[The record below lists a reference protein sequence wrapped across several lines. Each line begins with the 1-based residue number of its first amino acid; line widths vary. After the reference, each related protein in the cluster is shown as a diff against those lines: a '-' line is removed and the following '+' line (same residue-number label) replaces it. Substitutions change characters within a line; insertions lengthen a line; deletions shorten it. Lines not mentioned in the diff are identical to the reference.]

1 MRKLLSILP
10 AILLCLMVGCA
21 EPYDDTAIR
30 EDIEDLQERVT
41 ALEEMCREMNSNI
54 SAMQAIVNA
63 LQNNDYIT
71 SVTPVTEGGKTIG
84 YTITFAKGSP
94 ITIYHGT
101 DGKDGQDGENGKDG
115 QDGQD
120 GADGKDGYTPQ
131 IGVKKDTDNIYYWTL
146 DGEWLLDENG
156 NKIKAQ
162 GTDGKDGENGA
173 DGNDG
178 ANGNDGATGPQGPQ
192 GDKGDQGETGP
203 QGPQGEQ
210 GITPMLKIEDDYW
223 YVSYDNGQSWTQL
236 GKATGEKGEQGEQG
250 PQGDKGDKGDVG
262 LVGDSMFA
270 DVDCSNDEYVIF
282 TLSNGTSIQVPTWY
296 AFEQLRTLCNQMN
309 SNIEALQTIVAALQ
323 NNDYVTRVEPVL
335 DNGATIGYTIYFS
348 KSNPVTIY
356 HGKDGENGKDGQD
369 GADGK
374 DGYTPQIGVKKDTDN
389 IYYWTLDGEWLL
401 DENGNKIKAQGT
413 DGQDGEDGA
422 DGNDGTNGNDGATG
436 PQGPQGEQGITPLL
450 KIEDDYWYV
459 SYDNGQSWTQLGKAT
474 GEKGEQG
481 EQGPQGETGAQGPQ
495 GESGANGD
503 SFFQSVT
510 QDEQNVYF
518 TLADG
523 TVITLPKGA
532 ALDITFAESDLVV
545 MSPNSTREIDYT
557 VTSVTDKVT
566 VEVTSSADIRA
577 KVVTS
582 DASGKTGKIK
592 ITTGATLD
600 EYSKVIV
607 FVSNGEKV
615 TMKSI
620 TFEQAGLEISNNAVQ
635 NISAE
640 GGNIYLNFLTNMD
653 WEVVI
658 PSAAKSWVSLYVPQT
673 RAMVEQSTTLTIQPN
688 TTLYT
693 RSANVTIR
701 TTDGKLSV
709 VYTINQ
715 GIFDSITATTLEN
728 AGWKAGDALSV
739 FAGNTKNQKF
749 NYNGTASALG
759 GEFVAS
765 TTVAG
770 APTQMSAHY
779 AVFPYSTSHS
789 LGANGKITTTFPSEQ
804 TYVASGFKRDYNT
817 MVAVSSGLQ
826 DTELSLHPVCAYVCI
841 KLWGDDQT
849 VKSVTLSSNGGE
861 ALSGKGVITP
871 GNAPTCV
878 MTGTT
883 TSIALNCSEVTVGT
897 TESTAT
903 EFWFV
908 VPAVALSEG
917 YTIKVAGF
925 YGGEQTFEQ
934 PATTFVAGKTYNASG
949 EMTLSSD
956 GPGMGVGGWEDGGEN
971 GGSAE

>member
-10 AILLCLMVGCA
+10 TILLCLMVGCA

-54 SAMQAIVNA
+54 SAMQSILTA

-84 YTITFAKGSP
+84 YTITFAKGNP

-115 QDGQD
+115 QDGV
-120 GADGKDGYTPQ
+120 DGKDGYTPV
-131 IGVKKDTDNIYYWTL
+131 IGVKQDADGIYYWTL

-156 NKIKAQ
+156 NKIKAV
-162 GTDGKDGENGA
+162 GTDGKDGANGQDGA
-173 DGNDG
+173 DGKDG
-178 ANGNDGATGPQGPQ
+178 KDGK
-192 GDKGDQGETGP
+192 DD
-203 QGPQGEQ
+203 
-210 GITPMLKIEDDYW
+210 ITPLLKIENDYW
-223 YVSYDNGQSWTQL
+223 YISYDNGTTWTQL
-236 GKATGEKGEQGEQG
+236 GKATGDKGEQGEQG

-270 DVDCSNDEYVIF
+270 DVDYSNDEYVIF

-323 NNDYVTRVEPVL
+323 NNDYVTKVEPVL

-374 DGYTPQIGVKKDTDN
+374 DGANGKDGYTPVISVKQDTDG
-389 IYYWTLDGEWLL
+389 IYYWTLDGEWLT
-401 DENGNKIKAQGT
+401 DENGNRIKAVGT
-413 DGQDGEDGA
+413 DGKDGEDGVDGENGKDGTDGA
-422 DGNDGTNGNDGATG
+422 DGKDGKD
-436 PQGPQGEQGITPLL
+436 GITPLL
-450 KIEDDYWYV
+450 EIRDGYWFV
-459 SYDNGQSWTQLGKAT
+459 SYNNGGTWVKLDKAT
-474 GEKGEQG
+474 GEDGKDGANGENGKDGQD
-481 EQGPQGETGAQGPQ
+481 GADGKD
-495 GESGANGD
+495 GANGD

-510 QDEQNVYF
+510 QDEQYVYF

-532 ALDITFAESDLVV
+532 SLDITFEASDLVV
-545 MSPNSTREIDYT
+545 MSPNSTREINYT
-557 VTSVTDKVT
+557 VQSVTDKVT
-566 VEVTSSADIRA
+566 VEVTTSADIRA

-592 ITTGATLD
+592 ITTGATID

-615 TMKSI
+615 IMKSI
-620 TFEQAGLEISNNAVQ
+620 AFEQAGLEISNNAVQ

-640 GGNIYLNFLTNMD
+640 GGNINLNFLTNMN

-715 GIFDSITATTLEN
+715 GIFDSMTATTPEN

-749 NYNGTASALG
+749 NYNGTAGALS

-804 TYVASGFKRDYNT
+804 TYVAGGFKRDYNT

-826 DTELSLHPVCAYVCI
+826 DTELSLRPVCAYVCI

-897 TESTAT
+897 TESTAS
-903 EFWFV
+903 EFWVV
-908 VPAVALSEG
+908 VPPVSLSNG
-917 YTIKVAGF
+917 YTITVKGF
-925 YGGEQTFEQ
+925 YGGEE
-934 PATTFVAGKTYNASG
+934 TFVVSDTTAFVSDNTYYVSKELTASSNG
-949 EMTLSSD
+949 T
-956 GPGMGVGGWEDGGEN
+956 GMGIGGWGDGEQIEDEL
-971 GGSAE
+971 

>member
-1 MRKLLSILP
+1 MKRLATILSL
-10 AILLCLMVGCA
+10 ALMCLVVGCTT
-21 EPYDDTAIR
+21 PYDDSGIR
-30 EDIEDLQERVT
+30 SDIEDLQNRVV

-84 YTITFAKGSP
+84 YTITFAQGSP

-101 DGKDGQDGENGKDG
+101 DGKDGADG

-146 DGEWLLDENG
+146 DGEWLLDEDG

-162 GTDGKDGENGA
+162 GTDGKDGQDGENGA

-210 GITPMLKIEDDYW
+210 GITP
-223 YVSYDNGQSWTQL
+223 
-236 GKATGEKGEQGEQG
+236 
-250 PQGDKGDKGDVG
+250 
-262 LVGDSMFA
+262 
-270 DVDCSNDEYVIF
+270 
-282 TLSNGTSIQVPTWY
+282 
-296 AFEQLRTLCNQMN
+296 
-309 SNIEALQTIVAALQ
+309 
-323 NNDYVTRVEPVL
+323 
-335 DNGATIGYTIYFS
+335 
-348 KSNPVTIY
+348 
-356 HGKDGENGKDGQD
+356 
-369 GADGK
+369 
-374 DGYTPQIGVKKDTDN
+374 
-389 IYYWTLDGEWLL
+389 
-401 DENGNKIKAQGT
+401 
-413 DGQDGEDGA
+413 
-422 DGNDGTNGNDGATG
+422 
-436 PQGPQGEQGITPLL
+436 LL

-459 SYDNGQSWTQLGKAT
+459 SYNNGQSWTQLGKAT

-523 TVITLPKGA
+523 TVITLPKGTA
-532 ALDITFAESDLVV
+532 IDITFAESDLVV
-545 MSPNSTREIDYT
+545 MSPSSTREIAYT
-557 VTSVTDKVT
+557 VTSVTEKVT
-566 VEVTSSADIRA
+566 VEVTSSADIKA
-577 KVVTS
+577 KVVAA
-582 DASGKTGKIK
+582 DATGKTGKIK
-592 ITTGATLD
+592 ITTGATID

-620 TFEQAGLEISNNAVQ
+620 TFEQAGLEISNNATQ
-635 NISAE
+635 NISAV
-640 GGNIYLNFLTNMD
+640 GGNINLDFLTNMD

-658 PSAAKSWVSLYVPQT
+658 PAAAQSWLSLYVPQT
-673 RAMVEQSTTLTIQPN
+673 RAMVAQSTTLTVQPN

-709 VYTINQ
+709 AYIINQ
-715 GIFDSITATTLEN
+715 GIFNSVTATTPQG
-728 AGWKAGDALSV
+728 AGWQSGDAISV

-749 NYNGTASALG
+749 QYKGTAGATTALF
-759 GEFVAS
+759 EAA
-765 TTVAG
+765 TIVAG
-770 APTQMSAHY
+770 VPTQISAHY
-779 AVFPYSTSHS
+779 AVFPYSASLS
-789 LGANGKITTTFPSEQ
+789 LGANGKISTTFPSEQ
-804 TYVASGFKRDYNT
+804 AYAAGGYKANYDV
-817 MVAVSSGLQ
+817 MVGVSSGLT
-826 DTELSLHPVCAYVCI
+826 DTDITLSPACAYLCV
-841 KLWGDDQT
+841 KLWGEGQN
-849 VKSVTLSSNGGE
+849 VKSVTITSKGGK
-861 ALSGKGVITP
+861 ALAGGALITP
-871 GNAPTCV
+871 SVSGAHSCT
-878 MTGTT
+878 MTGSTDN
-883 TSIALNCSEVTVGT
+883 IKINCGEVALGT
-897 TESTAT
+897 TEATAT

-934 PATTFVAGKTYNASG
+934 PATTFVAGKTSDVTA
-949 EMTLSSD
+949 ELTLSSD

>member
-1 MRKLLSILP
+1 MRKLFTILS
-10 AILLCLMVGCA
+10 LCAALTLVGCT

-41 ALEEMCREMNSNI
+41 ALEEMCRKMNSNI
-54 SAMQAIVNA
+54 SAMQSILTV

-101 DGKDGQDGENGKDG
+101 DGKDGADGKDG
-115 QDGQD
+115 QDGQNGQD

-131 IGVKKDTDNIYYWTL
+131 IGVKQDTDNIYYWTL

-162 GTDGKDGENGA
+162 GT

-236 GKATGEKGEQGEQG
+236 GKATGDKGEQGEQG
-250 PQGDKGDKGDVG
+250 PQGEKGDKGDVG
-262 LVGDSMFA
+262 LVGDSMFT
-270 DVDCSNDEYVIF
+270 DVDYSNEEYVIF
-282 TLSNGTSIQVPTWY
+282 TLSNGATIQIPIWH

-309 SNIEALQTIVAALQ
+309 SNIEALQVIVNALQ
-323 NNDYVTRVEPVL
+323 NNDYATKVEPVL
-335 DNGATIGYTIYFS
+335 ENGTTIGYTIYFT
-348 KSNPVTIY
+348 KSNPVTIH
-356 HGKDGENGKDGQD
+356 HGKDGHDGQN

-374 DGYTPQIGVKKDTDN
+374 DGYTPQIGVKQDTNN

-401 DENGNKIKAQGT
+401 DASGNKIKA
-413 DGQDGEDGA
+413 
-422 DGNDGTNGNDGATG
+422 NGIDGATG
-436 PQGPQGEQGITPLL
+436 EQGPQGEQGITPLL
-450 KIEDDYWYV
+450 KIENGNWFI
-459 SYDNGQSWTQLGKAT
+459 SYDNGSTWNEIGLAT
-474 GEKGEQG
+474 GDAGKD
-481 EQGPQGETGAQGPQ
+481 
-495 GESGANGD
+495 GD

-510 QDEQNVYF
+510 QDDRFVYF

-566 VEVTSSADIRA
+566 VEVTSSADIKA
-577 KVVTS
+577 KVIAL
-582 DASGKTGKIK
+582 DASGKSGKIK
-592 ITTGATLD
+592 ITTSATID

-607 FVSNGEKV
+607 FVSNDEKV
-615 TMKSI
+615 IMKSI
-620 TFEQAGLEISNNAVQ
+620 AFEQAGLEISNNAVQ

-658 PSAAKSWVSLYVPQT
+658 PSAAKSWVSLCVPQT
-673 RAMVEQSTTLTIQPN
+673 RAMVEQSTTLTVQPN

-715 GIFDSITATTLEN
+715 GIFDSITATAPEN

-749 NYNGTASALG
+749 NYNGTASALS
-759 GEFVAS
+759 GEFMAS

-826 DTELSLHPVCAYVCI
+826 DTDLSLRPVCAYVCI
-841 KLWGDDQT
+841 KLWGNDQT

-861 ALSGKGVITP
+861 ALSGKGIITP
-871 GNAPTCV
+871 GKTPTCV

-883 TSIALNCSEVTVGT
+883 TTIALNCSEITVGT

-903 EFWFV
+903 EFWVV
-908 VPAVALSEG
+908 VPPVSLSNG
-917 YTIKVAGF
+917 YTITVKGF
-925 YGGEQTFEQ
+925 YGGEQVIPMTD
-934 PATTFVAGKTYNASG
+934 ATTFVAGNSYHIGNEITFPG
-949 EMTLSSD
+949 D
-956 GPGMGVGGWEDGGEN
+956 GTNVGVGGWEDGGEN

>member
-54 SAMQAIVNA
+54 SAMQSILTA

-84 YTITFAKGSP
+84 YTITFAKGNP

-115 QDGQD
+115 QDGADGKD
-120 GADGKDGYTPQ
+120 GANGKDGYTPV
-131 IGVKKDTDNIYYWTL
+131 IGVKQDTDGIYYWTL
-146 DGEWLLDENG
+146 DGEWLTDENG
-156 NKIKAQ
+156 NRIKAV
-162 GTDGKDGENGA
+162 GTDGKDGE
-173 DGNDG
+173 DG
-178 ANGNDGATGPQGPQ
+178 
-192 GDKGDQGETGP
+192 
-203 QGPQGEQ
+203 
-210 GITPMLKIEDDYW
+210 
-223 YVSYDNGQSWTQL
+223 V
-236 GKATGEKGEQGEQG
+236 
-250 PQGDKGDKGDVG
+250 
-262 LVGDSMFA
+262 
-270 DVDCSNDEYVIF
+270 
-282 TLSNGTSIQVPTWY
+282 
-296 AFEQLRTLCNQMN
+296 
-309 SNIEALQTIVAALQ
+309 
-323 NNDYVTRVEPVL
+323 
-335 DNGATIGYTIYFS
+335 
-348 KSNPVTIY
+348 
-356 HGKDGENGKDGQD
+356 DGENGKDG
-369 GADGK
+369 ADG
-374 DGYTPQIGVKKDTDN
+374 
-389 IYYWTLDGEWLL
+389 
-401 DENGNKIKAQGT
+401 ENGQN
-413 DGQDGEDGA
+413 
-422 DGNDGTNGNDGATG
+422 GTNGAD
-436 PQGPQGEQGITPLL
+436 GITPLL
-450 KIEDDYWYV
+450 EIRDGYWFV
-459 SYDNGQSWTQLGKAT
+459 SYNNGGTWVKLDKAT
-474 GEKGEQG
+474 GDN
-481 EQGPQGETGAQGPQ
+481 
-495 GESGANGD
+495 GANGD

-510 QDEQNVYF
+510 QDEQYVYF

-532 ALDITFAESDLVV
+532 ALDIIFEANDLVV
-545 MSPNSTREIDYT
+545 MSPNSTREINYT
-557 VTSVTDKVT
+557 VQSVTDKVT

-592 ITTGATLD
+592 ITTGATID

-615 TMKSI
+615 IMKSI
-620 TFEQAGLEISNNAVQ
+620 AFEQAGLEISNNAVQ

-640 GGNIYLNFLTNMD
+640 GGNINLNFLTNMD

-715 GIFDSITATTLEN
+715 GIFDSITATTPEN

-749 NYNGTASALG
+749 NYNGTAGALS

-804 TYVASGFKRDYNT
+804 TYVAGGFKRDYNT

-826 DTELSLHPVCAYVCI
+826 DTELSLRPVCAYVCI
-841 KLWGDDQT
+841 KLWGDDQM

-903 EFWFV
+903 EFWVV
-908 VPAVALSEG
+908 VPPVSLSNG
-917 YTIKVAGF
+917 YTITVKGF
-925 YGGEQTFEQ
+925 YGGEQVIPITD
-934 PATTFVAGKTYNASG
+934 ATSFVAGNSYYIGNEITISG
-949 EMTLSSD
+949 D
-956 GPGMGVGGWEDGGEN
+956 GTNVGVGGWEDGGEN

>member
-1 MRKLLSILP
+1 MRKLFTILS
-10 AILLCLMVGCA
+10 LCAALTLVGCA

-54 SAMQAIVNA
+54 SAMQSILTA

-115 QDGQD
+115 QDG
-120 GADGKDGYTPQ
+120 ADGKDGYTPQ
-131 IGVKKDTDNIYYWTL
+131 IGVKQDTDNIYYWTL
-146 DGEWLLDENG
+146 DGEWLTDVSG

-162 GTDGKDGENGA
+162 GTDGKDGQDGENGA

-178 ANGNDGATGPQGPQ
+178 ANGNDGA
-192 GDKGDQGETGP
+192 TGP

-250 PQGDKGDKGDVG
+250 PQG
-262 LVGDSMFA
+262 
-270 DVDCSNDEYVIF
+270 
-282 TLSNGTSIQVPTWY
+282 
-296 AFEQLRTLCNQMN
+296 
-309 SNIEALQTIVAALQ
+309 
-323 NNDYVTRVEPVL
+323 
-335 DNGATIGYTIYFS
+335 
-348 KSNPVTIY
+348 
-356 HGKDGENGKDGQD
+356 
-369 GADGK
+369 
-374 DGYTPQIGVKKDTDN
+374 
-389 IYYWTLDGEWLL
+389 
-401 DENGNKIKAQGT
+401 
-413 DGQDGEDGA
+413 
-422 DGNDGTNGNDGATG
+422 
-436 PQGPQGEQGITPLL
+436 
-450 KIEDDYWYV
+450 
-459 SYDNGQSWTQLGKAT
+459 
-474 GEKGEQG
+474 
-481 EQGPQGETGAQGPQ
+481 ETGAQGPQ
-495 GESGANGD
+495 GETGANGD

-510 QDEQNVYF
+510 QDEQYVYF

-532 ALDITFAESDLVV
+532 ALDITFEASDLVV
-545 MSPNSTREIDYT
+545 MSPNSTREINYT
-557 VTSVTDKVT
+557 VQSVTDKVT
-566 VEVTSSADIRA
+566 VEVTSSADIKA
-577 KVVTS
+577 KVVAA

-620 TFEQAGLEISNNAVQ
+620 TFEQAGLEISNNATQ
-635 NISAE
+635 NISAV
-640 GGNIYLNFLTNMD
+640 GGNINLDFLTNMD

-658 PSAAKSWVSLYVPQT
+658 PAAAKSWLSLYVPQT
-673 RAMVEQSTTLTIQPN
+673 RAMVAQSTTLTVQPN

-709 VYTINQ
+709 AYIINQ
-715 GIFDSITATTLEN
+715 GIFNSVTATTPKST
-728 AGWKAGDALSV
+728 GWQSGDAISV

-749 NYNGTASALG
+749 NYNGTASALS
-759 GEFVAS
+759 GEFMAS

-804 TYVASGFKRDYNT
+804 TYVAGGFKRDYNT

-826 DTELSLHPVCAYVCI
+826 DTELSLRPVCAYVCI

-903 EFWFV
+903 EFWVV
-908 VPAVALSEG
+908 VPPVSLSNG
-917 YTIKVAGF
+917 YTITVKGF
-925 YGGEQTFEQ
+925 YGGEQVIPITD
-934 PATTFVAGKTYNASG
+934 ATSFVAGNSYYIGNEITISG
-949 EMTLSSD
+949 D
-956 GPGMGVGGWEDGGEN
+956 GTNVGVGGWEDGGEN

>member
-71 SVTPVTEGGKTIG
+71 SVTPVTEGGETIG

-101 DGKDGQDGENGKDG
+101 DGKDGADGKDG

-120 GADGKDGYTPQ
+120 GQNGADGKDGYTPQ
-131 IGVKKDTDNIYYWTL
+131 IGVKQDTDNIYYWTL

-162 GTDGKDGENGA
+162 GTDGKDGQDGENGA

-210 GITPMLKIEDDYW
+210 GITPVLKIEDDYW

-250 PQGDKGDKGDVG
+250 PQGEKGDKGDVG
-262 LVGDSMFA
+262 LVGDSMFT
-270 DVDCSNDEYVIF
+270 DVDYSNEEYVIF
-282 TLSNGTSIQVPTWY
+282 TLSNGATIQVPTWY

-323 NNDYVTRVEPVL
+323 NNDYVTKVEPVL

-374 DGYTPQIGVKKDTDN
+374 DGYTPVIGVKQDTDN

-401 DENGNKIKAQGT
+401 DASGNKIKA
-413 DGQDGEDGA
+413 
-422 DGNDGTNGNDGATG
+422 NGIDGATG
-436 PQGPQGEQGITPLL
+436 EQGPQGEQGITPLL
-450 KIEDDYWYV
+450 KIENGNWFI
-459 SYDNGQSWTQLGKAT
+459 SYDNGSTWNEIGLAT
-474 GEKGEQG
+474 GDAGKD
-481 EQGPQGETGAQGPQ
+481 
-495 GESGANGD
+495 GD

-510 QDEQNVYF
+510 QDERFVYF

-557 VTSVTDKVT
+557 VQSVTDKVT
-566 VEVTSSADIRA
+566 VEVTTSADIRA
-577 KVVTS
+577 KVVAS
-582 DASGKTGKIK
+582 DASGKSGKIK
-592 ITTGATLD
+592 ITTSATID

-615 TMKSI
+615 IMKSI
-620 TFEQAGLEISNNAVQ
+620 AFEQAGLEISNNAIQ

-640 GGNIYLNFLTNMD
+640 GGNICLDFLTNMD

-658 PSAAKSWVSLYVPQT
+658 PAAAKGWLSLYIPQT
-673 RAMVEQSTTLTIQPN
+673 RAMVAQSTMLTVQPN

-701 TTDGKLSV
+701 TVDGKLSV

-715 GIFDSITATTLEN
+715 GIFDSITATTPEN

-749 NYNGTASALG
+749 NYNGTASALS
-759 GEFVAS
+759 GEFMAS

-779 AVFPYSTSHS
+779 AVFPYSASHS
-789 LGANGKITTTFPSEQ
+789 LGANGKITTSFPSEQ

-826 DTELSLHPVCAYVCI
+826 DTDLSLRPVCAYVCI
-841 KLWGDDQT
+841 KLWGNDQT

-861 ALSGKGVITP
+861 ALSGKGIITP
-871 GNAPTCV
+871 GKTPTCV

-883 TSIALNCSEVTVGT
+883 TTIALNCSEITVGT

-903 EFWFV
+903 EFWVV
-908 VPAVALSEG
+908 VPPVSLSNG
-917 YTIKVAGF
+917 YTITVKGF
-925 YGGEQTFEQ
+925 YGGEEAFVVSD
-934 PATTFVAGKTYNASG
+934 ATTFVSGNTYYVSK
-949 EMTLSSD
+949 ELTESSN
-956 GPGMGVGGWEDGGEN
+956 GTGMGIGGWGDGEQIEDEL
-971 GGSAE
+971 